1 MLQFDEGEVGGE
13 AMRMYSP
20 LLLLSLTG
28 IAMFNPCKVQHYQY
42 RRELV
47 FSLVRSVP
55 MSVPVVR
62 Y

>member
-1 MLQFDEGEVGGE
+1 
-13 AMRMYSP
+13 MRMYSP